1 MKINSGTDPGNS
13 YWNQLIEGMDVKIS
27 CTADANPAEVN
38 YRWYLND
45 VAMFPGSP
53 TELVISNI
61 SRAKHES
68 IVKCEAY
75 NSVGK
80 SEDSETLHVIC
91 KFIKKFNQLDARIM
105 CTSCDGN

>member
-1 MKINSGTDPGNS
+1 M
-13 YWNQLIEGMDVKIS
+13 EVRIS
-27 CTADANPAEVN
+27 CHVDANPPEVN

-45 VAMFPGSP
+45 TAAFPATP

-61 SRAKHES
+61 SRDYHEA

-91 KFIKKFNQLDARIM
+91 KFQM
-105 CTSCDGN
+105 